1 MMSTFA
7 AKRAA
12 YAIWVEGLRDAL
24 ARDDAHAFSVAL
36 AGFDALHDS
45 EVRDAVRRVAGDLNA
60 ALEQFREDSRLVD
73 IAGRQVPDARQRL
86 AHVLKLTD
94 DAAHR
99 TLDLVEKSCPLADAA
114 AREANRLR
122 ELGLHAAD
130 GRDAEL
136 RAFLELTAANMG
148 SVRNNLSGVLM
159 AQGYQD
165 ITGQI
170 IRGVMKLV
178 DELESAL
185 GSLVRLSG
193 TNVPA
198 PAAAGAG
205 LHGPAI
211 PGIETHANVSGQQDV
226 DALLS
231 GLGM

>member
-1 MMSTFA
+1 MNGFA
-7 AKRAA
+7 AKREEYAA
-12 YAIWVEGLRDAL
+12 WVEGLRDAL

-36 AGFDALHDS
+36 AGFDSVHDTD
-45 EVRDAVRRVAGDLNA
+45 VRGAVRRVAGDLRS
-60 ALEQFREDSRLVD
+60 ALEQFREDSRLAD

-99 TLDLVEKSCPLADAA
+99 TLDLVEKSCPLADEA
-114 AREANRLR
+114 AREASRLR
-122 ELGLHAAD
+122 GLGLRAA
-130 GRDAEL
+130 GASDAEL
-136 RAFLELTAANMG
+136 QAFLELMATHMG
-148 SVRNNLSGVLM
+148 SVRNNLSEVLM

-185 GSLVRLSG
+185 GSLMRLSG
-193 TNVPA
+193 ATVSA
-198 PAAAGAG
+198 PAADGAA
-205 LHGPAI
+205 LHGPAV
-211 PGIETHANVSGQQDV
+211 PGIEAHTSVSGQQDV